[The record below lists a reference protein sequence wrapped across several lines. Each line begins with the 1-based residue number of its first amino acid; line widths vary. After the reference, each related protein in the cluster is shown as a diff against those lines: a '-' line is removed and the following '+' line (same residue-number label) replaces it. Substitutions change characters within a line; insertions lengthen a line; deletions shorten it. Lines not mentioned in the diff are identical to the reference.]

1 MTAHLEFVK
10 GNGFFVEFIRTSRR
24 KTASV
29 KVDDGKVSVV
39 VPEKLADSRI
49 EELVNKKSRWIK
61 EKLLIHRESRPI
73 KPKEYISGECFTYI
87 GRNYR
92 LKVITGSTSSVK
104 LVGGRLTATLPD
116 GSKKPEKVC
125 NALVAWYRYHAE
137 KRLMQKVERYAKIVG
152 VEPVSVGI
160 KSFKSR
166 WGSCSVKGGICFNWK
181 IIIAPNRIVDY
192 VVVHEL
198 CHMKQH
204 NHAPAF
210 WKCVER
216 VIPDYLECKEWL
228 KVNCRLLEI

>member
-1 MTAHLEFVK
+1 MTVHLEFVK
-10 GNGFFVEFIRTSRR
+10 GNGFFAEVIRTSRR

-61 EKLLIHRESRPI
+61 EKLLIHSESRPV
-73 KPKEYISGECFTYI
+73 KPKEYVSGECFTYI

-92 LKVITGSTSSVK
+92 LKVITDSTPSVK
-104 LVGGRLTATLPD
+104 LVGGRLVATLPD
-116 GSKKPEKVC
+116 GSKNPEKVC
-125 NALVAWYRYHAE
+125 NALTQWYRTHAE
-137 KRLMQKVERYAKIVG
+137 KRLQQKVKRYAKIIG
-152 VEPVSVGI
+152 IEPVSVGI

-166 WGSCSVKGGICFNWK
+166 WGSCSVKGEILFNWK
-181 IIIAPNRIVDY
+181 IIIAPNRIIDY
-192 VVVHEL
+192 LVVHEL
-198 CHMKQH
+198 CHLKRH
-204 NHAPAF
+204 DHSPEF

-228 KVNCRLLEI
+228 KENGRGLVV